1 MQYFSEEHSADVVK
15 QQYENCK
22 NLRLKKIM
30 ETLKMKNLLHIRLP
44 NQIANIVHPSPSST
58 IICQP

>member
-15 QQYENCK
+15 QQYENCE

-30 ETLKMKNLLHIRLP
+30 ESAYGKMACLCINYAWHLVI
-44 NQIANIVHPSPSST
+44 NQH
-58 IICQP
+58 